1 MVNLLDIIYINELRC
16 MKSISIL
23 NHESQVIYSE
33 PTSNAVGFEEYFLKL
48 LWFGGN
54 IYKLLE
60 KTLKKNQSS
69 FQIIN

>member
-1 MVNLLDIIYINELRC
+1 

-60 KTLKKNQSS
+60 KTLKKKIKVAFKLLIELSVEFNA
-69 FQIIN
+69 